1 MEYTFKL
8 PQYLWGFPKTEDGNV
23 VYYTFNIDKPFDCI
37 DDFIQYFA
45 KNSIIV
51 IYIDCDELIRQIE
64 NRNAYKI
71 IFDRP
76 ESLKTQVYKVYT
88 GIPPIDRHR
97 YEDKYD
103 EIKVALKTNNSISCK
118 WIYANQDKVFEFI
131 ETEKKRICNE
141 YKQQKKITN
150 KTYYDLNK
158 ELTDRVLLTEQ
169 EKKDN
174 KKKTNEKYYNLNKEP
189 TEKVLLTEQEKKDNK
204 KKANE
209 KYYNLNKEPTEKVL
223 LTQEEKKDNKKKAN
237 EKYYLK
243 QKENVVEIPKVLL
256 TQEQKQENKK
266 KANQLNYLKNK
277 NNKVMEKV
285 FEIIEPDNDDGIN
298 FEIQQNYI
306 EIVETQKVIQQTLQK
321 IENTKLL
328 LTAEEKELNRKET
341 QRKYREKL
349 KEQNLTN
356 I

>member
-174 KKKTNEKYYNLNKEP
+174 KKKSNEKYYNLNKEP
-189 TEKVLLTEQEKKDNK
+189 TDRVLLTEQEKKDNK
-204 KKANE
+204 KKSNE
-209 KYYNLNKEPTEKVL
+209 KYYNLNKEPTDRVL
-223 LTQEEKKDNKKKAN
+223 LTEQEKKDNRKKAN
-237 EKYYLK
+237 EAY
-243 QKENVVEIPKVLL
+243 
-256 TQEQKQENKK
+256 
-266 KANQLNYLKNK
+266 YLKNK
-277 NNKVMEKV
+277 NNKFAEKV
-285 FEIIEPDNDDGIN
+285 FEIIDDETGLV
-298 FEIQQNYI
+298 FEIEENYL
-306 EIVETQKVIQQTLQK
+306 EIVGTPKKVIQETLLK

-328 LTAEEKELNRKET
+328 LTEEEKALNRKET

-349 KEQNLTN
+349 KEQKLTN

>member
-189 TEKVLLTEQEKKDNK
+189 TEKVLLT
-204 KKANE
+204 
-209 KYYNLNKEPTEKVL
+209 
-223 LTQEEKKDNKKKAN
+223 QEEKKDNKKKAN

>member
-174 KKKTNEKYYNLNKEP
+174 KKKSNEKYYNLNKEP
-189 TEKVLLTEQEKKDNK
+189 TDRVLLTEQEKKDNR

-209 KYYNLNKEPTEKVL
+209 AY
-223 LTQEEKKDNKKKAN
+223 
-237 EKYYLK
+237 
-243 QKENVVEIPKVLL
+243 
-256 TQEQKQENKK
+256 
-266 KANQLNYLKNK
+266 YLKNK
-277 NNKVMEKV
+277 NNKFAEKV
-285 FEIIEPDNDDGIN
+285 FEIIDDETGLV
-298 FEIQQNYI
+298 FEIEENYL
-306 EIVETQKVIQQTLQK
+306 EIVGTPKKVIQETLLK

-328 LTAEEKELNRKET
+328 LTEEEKALNRKET

-349 KEQNLTN
+349 KEQKLTN